1 MILPIHPDH
10 PQPHKIAQVARCL
23 RDGGIIAYPT
33 DTTYGIGCSI
43 FNKKGIERIYM
54 MKGRDRRKPFSFIC
68 SSLSE
73 VSQYARV
80 SNVGFKLLKRFLP
93 GPYTFVL
100 EATRDVPDLLLT
112 RQKTVGI
119 RIPDNRICLD
129 LVQALGNPVITTSAN
144 LSGEEPVGDPH
155 LIEET
160 FGTQL
165 DFVIDG
171 EILMTDVSSVVS
183 LVNDVPE
190 VLREGLGDVSWCR
203 QVNGA
208 GRR

>member
-1 MILPIHPDH
+1 MILTINPEY
-10 PQPHKIAQVARCL
+10 PQPHQISRVAQCL
-23 RDGGIIAYPT
+23 KDGGIIAYPT

-43 FNKKGIERIYM
+43 FNKKGIEKIFR
-54 MKGRDRRKPFSFIC
+54 MKGRERNKPFSFIC
-68 SSLSE
+68 STVSE

-80 SNVGFKLLKRFLP
+80 SNFAFKYLKKYLP

-119 RIPDNRICLD
+119 RIPENRICME
-129 LVQALGNPVITTSAN
+129 LVQALGNPIITTSAN

-155 LIEET
+155 IIDST
-160 FGTQL
+160 FGNQL

-171 EILMTDVSSVVS
+171 DILTTDVSSVVS
-183 LVNDVPE
+183 LVGDIPE
-190 VLREGLGDVSWCR
+190 ILRVGLGDVSWCVR
-203 QVNGA
+203 
-208 GRR
+208 